1 MIKIYCEGCDEYF
14 KVEKFEKG
22 ITKCPS
28 CDLTSLL
35 REEAIEDDP
44 SSTILEKSPKSFYV
58 CNACKLSWSNLETK
72 KCPKC
77 KSTKLHLE
85 YRMT

>member
-35 REEAIEDDP
+35 
-44 SSTILEKSPKSFYV
+44 EK
-58 CNACKLSWSNLETK
+58 EQ
-72 KCPKC
+72 
-77 KSTKLHLE
+77 
-85 YRMT
+85 